1 MVNVGVST
9 AICLLVASPLV
20 LWLSVQ
26 KGQFS
31 TGDTGGLAYL
41 WYVDELKPAHAGWT
55 GGTAPEYG
63 TPLHPPRKLMDN
75 PEVLEFATPIAGTY
89 PLNYS
94 PGYWYA
100 GARPVFNLRKQAIA
114 ILKSLRAFLEIPH
127 LFFGFD
133 GFLAGGALLFVFSKV
148 KSSRAQTSRI
158 SLWLVAWPLV
168 ACAMYSLVLVE
179 WRYVAAFLLLLC
191 LELYRALAL
200 RVERRLA
207 SRIIALVLLVAM
219 APIGLLFARSLMTT
233 VEQFRHPADEDWVAV
248 AKNLQRLGLNPGDKL
263 ASVGRPLSPFY
274 ARYDRL
280 QIVAQ
285 IENPGEYWQLDPADE
300 KLVEDRLASIGV
312 KALVALD
319 RPPGNPESGWKNVGS
334 YAAGKVSVLLLQPL
348 NEASH

>member
-1 MVNVGVST
+1 
-9 AICLLVASPLV
+9 
-20 LWLSVQ
+20 
-26 KGQFS
+26 
-31 TGDTGGLAYL
+31 
-41 WYVDELKPAHAGWT
+41 
-55 GGTAPEYG
+55 
-63 TPLHPPRKLMDN
+63 
-75 PEVLEFATPIAGTY
+75 
-89 PLNYS
+89 
-94 PGYWYA
+94 
-100 GARPVFNLRKQAIA
+100 
-114 ILKSLRAFLEIPH
+114 
-127 LFFGFD
+127 
-133 GFLAGGALLFVFSKV
+133 
-148 KSSRAQTSRI
+148 
-158 SLWLVAWPLV
+158 
-168 ACAMYSLVLVE
+168 
-179 WRYVAAFLLLLC
+179 
-191 LELYRALAL
+191 
-200 RVERRLA
+200 
-207 SRIIALVLLVAM
+207 
-219 APIGLLFARSLMTT
+219 MTT